1 MTEIVPTSGF
11 RKAFK
16 RKVRGNKNLEVRFR
30 DRVAIF
36 QESPF
41 DPRLKTHRLS
51 GQLQGLWS
59 FSIDYDV
66 RVVFSFVEPSR
77 VVFVD
82 IGTHDEVY

>member
-16 RKVRGNKNLEVRFR
+16 RKVRGNKHLEVRFR
-30 DRVAIF
+30 DRVEIF
-36 QESPF
+36 HKNPF

-51 GQLQGLWS
+51 GRLQGLWS

-66 RVVFSFVEPSR
+66 RVVFSFAEPNR
-77 VVFVD
+77 ALFVD
-82 IGTHDEVY
+82 IGSHEEVY

>member
-16 RKVRGNKNLEVRFR
+16 RKVRGNKNLELRFR

-36 QESPF
+36 QQNPF
-41 DPRLKTHRLS
+41 DPRLKTHRLA
-51 GQLQGLWS
+51 GQLEGLWS

-66 RVVFSFVEPSR
+66 RIVFSFAEANQAL
-77 VVFVD
+77 FVD

>member
-36 QESPF
+36 QKNPF
-41 DPRLKTHRLS
+41 DPTLKTHRLA
-51 GQLQGLWS
+51 GQLQGFWS
-59 FSIDYDV
+59 FSVDYDV
-66 RVVFSFVEPSR
+66 RVVFSFAEGDR
-77 VVFVD
+77 VLFVD